1 MQSTI
6 KKAATPKSAAQSKT
20 PTPKFTDTCLR
31 AQRDRILIGLRMRGS
46 LSTLEARSEFDVMH
60 PAARVME
67 LREEGYQIHTV
78 WTRGTTPEGF
88 QHRVARYHYI
98 GEPEFPEFM
107 APKRT
112 PGGQ

>member
-1 MQSTI
+1 MQNTI

-20 PTPKFTDTCLR
+20 PTPKFTDTGLR

-78 WTRGTTPEGF
+78 WALDTTPEGF

-98 GEPEFPEFM
+98 GEPEFPDFP
-107 APKRT
+107 ARVPSA
-112 PGGQ
+112 GGQ